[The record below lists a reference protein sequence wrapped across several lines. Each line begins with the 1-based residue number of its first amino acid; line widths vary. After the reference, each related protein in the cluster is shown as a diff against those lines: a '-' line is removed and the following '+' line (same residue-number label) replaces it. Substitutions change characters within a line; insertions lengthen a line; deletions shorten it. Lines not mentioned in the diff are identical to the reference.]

1 MVYCHRCGKKIDEDE
16 VFCPACGRSLVGDDA
31 EWQEFKLRE
40 TIDRVQRRAGVYVA
54 LAAVLITVG
63 VVGGGFLGVLS
74 DPVGLFGI
82 ALVCWGIG
90 CGTSAKRHDLK
101 VESLRKWLGAVSPMQ

>member
-1 MVYCHRCGKKIDEDE
+1 MAMVYCHRCGKKIDEDE

-40 TIDRVQRRAGVYVA
+40 TIDRVQRRADVYVA

-90 CGTSAKRHDLK
+90 CATSAKRHELK
-101 VESLRKWLGAVSPMQ
+101 VEGLRKWLGP